1 LKASIAQF
9 EEKWG
14 MSFAEFSQRCRD
26 NTLDGD
32 AYSWEI
38 EQEFWDWEQAV
49 TLLEHYKSL
58 QL

>member
-1 LKASIAQF
+1 
-9 EEKWG
+9 